1 MTDQT
6 FMTSAQKGGEEVSKF
21 VTCLRILLF
30 LNSKTINLLF
40 IFANERG
47 GSGSQKMV
55 IFCGCHNCMI
65 NNIKK
70 VTILVMPLVPVLQ

>member
-30 LNSKTINLLF
+30 LSNRSINLLF

-47 GSGSQKMV
+47 GSGSQKNGHFLWMSQ
-55 IFCGCHNCMI
+55 
-65 NNIKK
+65 
-70 VTILVMPLVPVLQ
+70 LYDQ